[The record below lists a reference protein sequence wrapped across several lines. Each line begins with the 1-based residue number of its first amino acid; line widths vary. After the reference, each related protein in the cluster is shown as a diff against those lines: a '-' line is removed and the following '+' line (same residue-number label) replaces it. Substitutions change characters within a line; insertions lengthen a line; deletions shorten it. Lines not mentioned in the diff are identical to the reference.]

1 MSVIALDFDGTLV
14 AQAPHGFYAKKDIGS
29 EKVLK
34 ELIEKGHKL
43 VLWTCRNNS
52 KSNPYNYHIVG
63 KEWRKET
70 SLGEAIRWF
79 SDRGIPLA
87 GINSYGPGEKFV
99 GKSCKPLVDL
109 IIDDTALGTPMKE
122 DVVDVYSIRTDRK
135 SRTPRKTKYVDWE
148 KARILLVEKG
158 LL

>member
-14 AQAPHGFYAKKDIGS
+14 AQAPKGFYAKKDIGS

-34 ELIEKGHKL
+34 ELVANGHSL

-52 KSNPYNYHIVG
+52 RLNPYNYHLVG

-70 SLGEAIRWF
+70 SLGEAVRWF
-79 SDRGIPLA
+79 AERGIPLA
-87 GINSYGPGEKFV
+87 GINSYTPGEKYI
-99 GKSCKPLVDL
+99 GKTNKVLADVL
-109 IIDDTALGTPMKE
+109 IDDTALGTPIKE
-122 DVVDVYSIRTDRK
+122 DTVDVYSIKTGRK
-135 SRTPRKTKYVDWE
+135 SSYPRKTKYVDWE
-148 KARILLVEKG
+148 KARILLVKKG